1 MAVAKFSRGCSMA
14 IPLIPLLIGIGGPA
28 AALIG
33 ELFSD
38 TEPPEKFKQ
47 LLQLLDERLAEMQK
61 QLCTCERELAD
72 AKITERLHLEQILW
86 LRGQVEA
93 KR

>member
-1 MAVAKFSRGCSMA
+1 MA
-14 IPLIPLLIGIGGPA
+14 IPFIPLLMGIGAA
-28 AALIG
+28 AALIN
-33 ELFSD
+33 ELFGD
-38 TEPPEKFKQ
+38 KEMPEEIKQ
-47 LLQLLDERLAEMQK
+47 LFLLFEERLAEMQK
-61 QLCTCERELAD
+61 QLGTCERELAD

>member
-1 MAVAKFSRGCSMA
+1 MA
-14 IPLIPLLIGIGGPA
+14 IPFLPLLLAIGPA
-28 AALIG
+28 AAILH

-38 TEPPEKFKQ
+38 NEPPEEFKR
-47 LLQLLDERLAEMQK
+47 LLLLAEERLAEIQK